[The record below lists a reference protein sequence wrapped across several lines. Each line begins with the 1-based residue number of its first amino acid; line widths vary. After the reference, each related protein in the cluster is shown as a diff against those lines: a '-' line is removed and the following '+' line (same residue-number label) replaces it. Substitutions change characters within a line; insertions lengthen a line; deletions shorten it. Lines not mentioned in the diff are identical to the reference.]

1 MNKSETL
8 VIKNV
13 NKTYRAENGNVD
25 ALVNVNLDVHPGEF
39 VCIVGASGCGKSTL
53 LKLIVGLENHFTGE
67 IRIGNTSIKGP
78 DISRGM
84 IFQEAR
90 LFPWLTV
97 EENIGFGFV
106 GKIPKKIKRRIIQ
119 EHIDLVNLTG
129 FDKAY
134 PHQLSGGMQ
143 QRVSIARAL
152 VSNPKILTL
161 DEPFGALDALTRI
174 QMQQEILRIWEFEKT
189 TMLLVTHDI
198 DEAIYLGNRIV
209 VMSERP
215 GTVTRII
222 DVNIPK
228 PRDRAHFDYI
238 DIKKQIYAD
247 LFKEESK
254 LLEYAI

>member
-1 MNKSETL
+1 MNKSEFL
-8 VIKNV
+8 YIKNV
-13 NKTYRAENGNVD
+13 YKTYKAENGDVE
-25 ALVNVNLDVHPGEF
+25 ALSDVNLEVQPGEF

-53 LKLIVGLENHFTGE
+53 LKLIVGLENHFSG
-67 IRIGNTSIKGP
+67 IISVGNELIKGP
-78 DISRGM
+78 DANRGM

-90 LFPWLTV
+90 LFPWLTA

-106 GKIPKKIKRRIIQ
+106 NKISDKEKKKIIE
-119 EHIDLVNLTG
+119 EHIELVNLKG
-129 FDKAY
+129 FGKAY

-152 VSNPKILTL
+152 VNNPKLLTL

-215 GTVTRII
+215 GTVNLII

-228 PRDRAHFDYI
+228 PRDRTNYEYVQ
-238 DIKKQIYAD
+238 IKKQIYSA
-247 LFKEESK
+247 LFREEFK